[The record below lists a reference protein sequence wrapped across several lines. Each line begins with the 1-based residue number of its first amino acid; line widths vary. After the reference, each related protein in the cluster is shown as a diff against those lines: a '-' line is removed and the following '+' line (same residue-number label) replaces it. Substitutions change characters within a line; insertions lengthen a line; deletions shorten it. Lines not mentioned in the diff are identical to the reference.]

1 MSFYRWR
8 VSSREAQFPEEPST
22 VSPRP
27 RIHRR
32 RITRVTALLAL
43 TMLALAGL
51 GAGGAGAAKSAEPVT
66 LRLGYFPNVTHGSAI
81 VGVESGLFAKKL
93 GKHVTLK
100 TSTFNAG
107 PEEVQA
113 LFSDALDVAYIGPS
127 PTVNAYAQS
136 HGEAVRI
143 ISGSASGGAFL
154 VVKPS
159 INSAAQLKGKKLASP
174 QLGGTQDV
182 ALRTWLLKKGFKAD
196 STGGGDVSIVPQDN
210 ATTLA
215 SFQAGSID
223 GAWVPEPWATR
234 LVSEGGGKILVNE
247 ASQWP
252 KGEFVTTQVI
262 VRTAFLNDH
271 PDAVKRFLQGQVAAN
286 AYIAQ
291 NPEKAQLL
299 VAQGILEITAK
310 AISPALVA
318 SSFKSVRFT
327 NDPIASSLRTG
338 TKNAEKIGLLK
349 SVDLKG
355 IYDLKPLNQVLNAQ
369 KLPAVKG

>member
-1 MSFYRWR
+1 
-8 VSSREAQFPEEPST
+8 
-22 VSPRP
+22 
-27 RIHRR
+27 
-32 RITRVTALLAL
+32 
-43 TMLALAGL
+43 
-51 GAGGAGAAKSAEPVT
+51 
-66 LRLGYFPNVTHGSAI
+66 
-81 VGVESGLFAKKL
+81 
-93 GKHVTLK
+93 
-100 TSTFNAG
+100 
-107 PEEVQA
+107 
-113 LFSDALDVAYIGPS
+113 
-127 PTVNAYAQS
+127 
-136 HGEAVRI
+136 
-143 ISGSASGGAFL
+143 
-154 VVKPS
+154 
-159 INSAAQLKGKKLASP
+159 
-174 QLGGTQDV
+174 
-182 ALRTWLLKKGFKAD
+182 LLKKGFKAD